1 MGLQILKSPSM
12 LVSRFSDANWAG
24 CLDDRRST
32 EGFSIFL
39 GSNLVSWSAHKQPT
53 VSRSSTEAE
62 YKVIAN
68 GTAEIMWI
76 QILLQE
82 LGIQHPSVASLW
94 CDNLDATYLSANLG
108 FHARTK
114 HIDVDYHFVRERVA
128 RKQLNI
134 QFISTHDLVAD
145 GLTKTLAS
153 PKLIEFQHNHNLGRL
168 RLRDGVRNQ
177 DSPTNNRI
185 IEVTE

>member
-1 MGLQILKSPSM
+1 
-12 LVSRFSDANWAG
+12 
-24 CLDDRRST
+24 
-32 EGFSIFL
+32 
-39 GSNLVSWSAHKQPT
+39 
-53 VSRSSTEAE
+53 
-62 YKVIAN
+62 
-68 GTAEIMWI
+68 MWI
-76 QILLQE
+76 QTLLQE
-82 LGIQHPSVASLW
+82 IGIQHPSVASLW
-94 CDNLDATYLSANLG
+94 CDNLGATYLSANLV

-145 GLTKTLAS
+145 GLTKTLSS

-168 RLRDGVRNQ
+168 RLREGVRNQ